1 MKKIY
6 FLSLMM
12 GAALTLTGCAGEE
25 ADLFSQ
31 SAAERLN
38 EARDLYSARLTAQPN
53 GWAMQLYPTTENEA
67 PYGNGYLVVMR
78 FNTDHSVYAAMNN
91 ELSNNNFIEDTSAW
105 DIVTDNG
112 PVLTFNSW
120 NDVIHTFSSPE
131 DVPQTGTSD
140 ETNDE
145 TGTGIGGDYEFIVVD
160 APEDASYMMLKGKKR
175 STYNL
180 LTPVEEGVEYSSY
193 LIDVKSFQSTMFPS
207 GYPTYNLVHYGDSLY
222 KMEGADDGLPNIY
235 PFGQDAIISEAF
247 NPFLITKRGDDYYLR
262 FRDAK
267 EYNGQSVQEFKY
279 LTDKDIF
286 ESTDNEAYYICGDD
300 PLRFFNECIEGALC
314 RWTWDASSNSSE
326 SFKSLYSEIN
336 SSFKTINKNYSA
348 RSMRFA
354 VSSGKLLLQ
363 LIYSRSS
370 GKDISADFVFSYNK
384 TDNGVAL
391 SYVEPLDT
399 RAENVLSR
407 MPGIQTLLDKLSG
420 TYSVSAATTQFNL
433 TSLKLTSAANTDFW
447 FVAARG

>member
-1 MKKIY
+1 MKKI
-6 FLSLMM
+6 LSASLLL
-12 GAALTLTGCAGEE
+12 GAALALTGCAGEE
-25 ADLFSQ
+25 ENLFDQ

-38 EARDLYSARLTAQPN
+38 AASELYSSRLTAQPN
-53 GWAMQLYPTTENEA
+53 GWAMQLYPTTENES
-67 PYGNGYLVVMR
+67 PYGNGYLVLLR
-78 FNTDHSVYAAMNN
+78 FNADHSVYAAMNN
-91 ELSNNNFIEDTSAW
+91 ELSDNLFKEDTSAW

-160 APEDASYMMLKGKKR
+160 APEDASYLMLKGKKR
-175 STYNL
+175 GTYNL
-180 LTPVEEGVEYSSY
+180 LTPVEEGVEYESY
-193 LIDVKSFQSTMFPS
+193 LTDVKSFQSTMFPS

-235 PFGQDAIISEAF
+235 PFDQDAVINEAF
-247 NPFLITKRGDDYYLR
+247 NPFLITKRGEDYYLR

-300 PLRFFNECIEGALC
+300 PLRFFNESIEEASC
-314 RWTWDASSNSSE
+314 RWTWDSSSKTSE
-326 SFKSLYSEIN
+326 SFASLYSEIN
-336 SSFKTINKNYSA
+336 SSFGTINKNYSA

-354 VSSGKLLLQ
+354 VSNGKLLLQ
-363 LIYSRSS
+363 INYTRSS
-370 GKDISADFVFSYNK
+370 GKEISADYVFSYTK
-384 TDNGVAL
+384 TDDGVAL
-391 SYVEPLDT
+391 SYVEPLDN
-399 RAENVLSR
+399 RATNVLNR
-407 MPGIQTLLDKLSG
+407 MPSIQTLLERLSG
-420 TYSVSAATTQFNL
+420 TYTVSAGTTQFNL
-433 TSLKLTSAANTDFW
+433 TSIKLTSATNTDFW